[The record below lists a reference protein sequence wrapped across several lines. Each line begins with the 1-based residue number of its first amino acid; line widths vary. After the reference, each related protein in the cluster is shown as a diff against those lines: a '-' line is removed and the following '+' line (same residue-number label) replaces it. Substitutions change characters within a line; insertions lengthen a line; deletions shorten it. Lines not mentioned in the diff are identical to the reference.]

1 MACGVYSI
9 LGAMSYA
16 ELGCMIPKTGGEYEY
31 FKIAFGDIF
40 GFLFVWTMTFIY
52 NPASTAI
59 AALTFSDY
67 LLQIFFT
74 SCDLPLGARICLAA
88 AAISK
93 LLSLIIIWQIAK
105 STANKEQIVIWRN
118 ILLTL
123 RYITL
128 LYIKLIDVI

>member
-9 LGAMSYA
+9 FGAMSYA

-67 LLQIFFT
+67 LLQSFFP
-74 SCDLPLGARICLAA
+74 SCPIPMDARVCLAA

-93 LLSLIIIWQIAK
+93 FFFLLFFMAS
-105 STANKEQIVIWRN
+105 
-118 ILLTL
+118 
-123 RYITL
+123 
-128 LYIKLIDVI
+128 